1 MTNWWQIQW
10 RMFSVVPL
18 LGPGTRGPPALVVM
32 YSVWGLTFE
41 DLPGDVWRSQL
52 DVVLLILMIYCHS
65 PASILSSDTTWSAQ
79 INYTDTFP
87 KHWKMEIIS
96 GLSKHEQL
104 FTAQWA
110 QVDSLR
116 WTRITEIRYF
126 LSGAVNICYH
136 YFCTPF
142 IYTATYQLSLLLF
155 NFLKTDPTFDH
166 ITIL

>member
-18 LGPGTRGPPALVVM
+18 LGPGHGTRGPPALVVM
-32 YSVWGLTFE
+32 YSLWGLTFE

-52 DVVLLILMIYCHS
+52 LMIYCHS
-65 PASILSSDTTWSAQ
+65 PASIVSSDTNWSAQ

-96 GLSKHEQL
+96 ALSKHEQL
-104 FTAQWA
+104 CTAQWA
-110 QVDSLR
+110 QVDGLR

-126 LSGAVNICYH
+126 LSGGCKYM
-136 YFCTPF
+136 
-142 IYTATYQLSLLLF
+142 LSLLLHPF
-155 NFLKTDPTFDH
+155 YLHSYISTQPPP
-166 ITIL
+166 I